1 MKKNSLVE
9 EAVSLLRELDNPSED
24 SVKSYKNLTE
34 LSRDILAN
42 VGPQNWRIGEKN
54 KDEYSIRL
62 HPKDSNSSV
71 ESALGNLKNN
81 FAEFSKKSESFSEK
95 YDTYE
100 SIENFKVGEKEARVN
115 LIFAVIEDGALK
127 TGKLIGFGAEWAV
140 WCALAEKSLK
150 DAEVLEKIS
159 NDKRINT
166 AFSNSS
172 EKEKNNFLDTL
183 NTMSESFKD
192 SFIKEKFGGWSGR
205 AKYAKEPVSS
215 TGEADVEATDSEDKE
230 FVFHIKYRSERIGSI
245 PLKNKLYSMSG
256 KEGKTASEIYR
267 DLRPA
272 GKFAAGEI
280 STFKESLKNND
291 EFVKSLIFGVKKKL
305 GIGGAGGSK
314 HILVNFKSSNSFEIS
329 TLGTQKEVELSI
341 EASAGEI
348 TNPAFHV
355 KTQDGKIVANVEI
368 HPETYGSGRRSGKFL
383 QIHKGPDF
391 SSLFEGQKIDEFSGA
406 GAVAGVSVPL
416 GKNASGKPEGR
427 PASKVLKKNADIYGK
442 SWGGAKPLKE
452 AIELLGILREE
463 KDQ

>member
-1 MKKNSLVE
+1 MKKNVLVQ
-9 EAVSLLRELDNPSED
+9 EAISLLEELEQQPKNSEN
-24 SVKSYKNLTE
+24 SYKNLSE
-34 LSRDILAN
+34 LSRDILSI
-42 VGPQNWRIGEKN
+42 VSPEKWRIGEKN

-245 PLKNKLYSMSG
+245 PLKNKLYSISG

-280 STFKESLKNND
+280 STFKESLKDNE

-314 HILVNFKSSNSFEIS
+314 HILVNFKSSNSFELS

-355 KTQDGKIVANVEI
+355 KTQDEKIVANVEI

-416 GKNASGKPEGR
+416 GENASGKPEGR

-463 KDQ
+463 KGQ